1 MLEVLAKSAKQ
12 IVLVGI
18 VLTALVVLGNVV
30 ATYVAW
36 SWLTNFFIIVRKTVG
51 LVDFM
56 IDTDTLFTIIG
67 YSFLIQ
73 IGVWIYRATTT
84 IVNFFNER

>member
-56 IDTDTLFTIIG
+56 IDTDTLFTLIG

-73 IGVWIYRATTT
+73 IGVWAYRATTT
-84 IVNFFNER
+84 VINFFNEK

>member
-73 IGVWIYRATTT
+73 IGVWVYRATIT
-84 IVNFFNER
+84 IVNFFNEK